1 MHRVD
6 KKVARFYNFHPSIV
20 FHYKSKPR
28 NNNCKGNAVINFGS
42 FGHST
47 AMIYWAYRINQV
59 SSVMQQATPGHT
71 KTYIKLQC
79 DGKRRCFLL
88 YFKINERL
96 MVFSFTV
103 LFLIN
108 HVIQKSPQTLL
119 GDNLAS
125 NTIDLIT
132 KKYLFLSIYYPMGFT
147 PCP

>member
-1 MHRVD
+1 
-6 KKVARFYNFHPSIV
+6 
-20 FHYKSKPR
+20 
-28 NNNCKGNAVINFGS
+28 
-42 FGHST
+42 
-47 AMIYWAYRINQV
+47 
-59 SSVMQQATPGHT
+59 MQQATPGHT
-71 KTYIKLQC
+71 KTHIKLQC

-108 HVIQKSPQTLL
+108 RVIQKSPQTLL